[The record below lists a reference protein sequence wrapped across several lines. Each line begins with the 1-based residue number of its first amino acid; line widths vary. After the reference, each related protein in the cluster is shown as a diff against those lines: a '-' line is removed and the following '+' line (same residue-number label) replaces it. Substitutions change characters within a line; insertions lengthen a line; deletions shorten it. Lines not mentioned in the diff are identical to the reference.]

1 MATDLEKLIV
11 SLSADFKSYENA
23 MAKASGI
30 TRKELAAIKAA
41 AAGVGGAA
49 APAFAGA
56 SAGAKRFGAD
66 ARAASRHVNDLL
78 GQTGNLAAQFND
90 IGVQLAGGQSPF
102 LIALQQGTQI
112 SQVLGG
118 QGARG
123 AVVALGGA
131 FASLLNPVSLVTI
144 GLIAAGGA
152 AVQYF
157 SGLLGDSDK
166 SAEELQKQADLIKR
180 VAAEW
185 GAAVPAIQAYAD
197 ERERLAKIADLE
209 AAGASIIGDKWSGA
223 TEQVETL
230 RIGIADVVAT
240 LQTMDAIAVLE
251 VQHAFNAL
259 ADAVD
264 EHRATGADAE
274 RVQAA
279 LNASV
284 FDGIPM
290 VADLA
295 AEFAAIVPVLDA
307 TAASAG
313 AVAAN
318 IDVQTAAMG
327 RAAVALREY
336 TASREAARQIEEGHA
351 QELRNLENARN
362 AATEDSRVR
371 GPTLTHADMVAL
383 GRLPGPAPARAGG
396 GGGGGGGGRA
406 AGASAA
412 DREREAVA
420 KLIEALTFEQSL
432 IGATDLEREKANA
445 LRRAG
450 TGATAEQR
458 AQIEQL
464 VTAMY
469 AETEAMRANEARLD
483 SIRALSKDVLG
494 GIFEDMRDGAN
505 ASDILANA
513 LNRVAES
520 LVKVGIE
527 GLTAGI
533 GGGGFGGFISALTG
547 GGRRGGMSPG
557 PIGSGVYHTGG
568 IVGLPPAT
576 RMVDP
581 AVFSGARRMHAGG
594 VVGLNPGEVPIIAQ
608 RGEQVIPRGGA
619 GGTVNLTVDV
629 RGATGNQEV
638 QRMVASGVASGM
650 AQVRR
655 EVPGIVTNAR
665 RRGAA

>member
-1 MATDLEKLIV
+1 M
-11 SLSADFKSYENA
+11 
-23 MAKASGI
+23 
-30 TRKELAAIKAA
+30 
-41 AAGVGGAA
+41 
-49 APAFAGA
+49 
-56 SAGAKRFGAD
+56 
-66 ARAASRHVNDLL
+66 
-78 GQTGNLAAQFND
+78 
-90 IGVQLAGGQSPF
+90 
-102 LIALQQGTQI
+102 
-112 SQVLGG
+112 
-118 QGARG
+118 
-123 AVVALGGA
+123 
-131 FASLLNPVSLVTI
+131 
-144 GLIAAGGA
+144 
-152 AVQYF
+152 
-157 SGLLGDSDK
+157 
-166 SAEELQKQADLIKR
+166 
-180 VAAEW
+180 
-185 GAAVPAIQAYAD
+185 
-197 ERERLAKIADLE
+197 
-209 AAGASIIGDKWSGA
+209 
-223 TEQVETL
+223 
-230 RIGIADVVAT
+230 
-240 LQTMDAIAVLE
+240 
-251 VQHAFNAL
+251 
-259 ADAVD
+259 
-264 EHRATGADAE
+264 
-274 RVQAA
+274 
-279 LNASV
+279 
-284 FDGIPM
+284 
-290 VADLA
+290 
-295 AEFAAIVPVLDA
+295 
-307 TAASAG
+307 
-313 AVAAN
+313 
-318 IDVQTAAMG
+318 
-327 RAAVALREY
+327 
-336 TASREAARQIEEGHA
+336 
-351 QELRNLENARN
+351 
-362 AATEDSRVR
+362 
-371 GPTLTHADMVAL
+371 
-383 GRLPGPAPARAGG
+383 
-396 GGGGGGGGRA
+396 
-406 AGASAA
+406 
-412 DREREAVA
+412 
-420 KLIEALTFEQSL
+420 
-432 IGATDLEREKANA
+432 
-445 LRRAG
+445 RRAG